1 MKCSEAKR
9 RLSAHLD
16 RDLTFEE
23 EERLRAHLDM
33 CEECA
38 DEEEQLQCLLGLLHD
53 LPETDPGEGFLAAVQ
68 ARIAEAEAGQPEAA
82 YEPVRESLGLG
93 EWLREAFASAW
104 LRPAMGAGVGLAIG
118 LLIGFSGG
126 SGGGGLATSPGT
138 GLPGMADN
146 IEGVTEG
153 IPADAVVDGPFA
165 DLELPDSDNQEGM
178 EEEYLLEPYM
188 LDPEGQLVP
197 RGSIGQRTV
206 QSDRDSQSDVVI
218 TF

>member
-9 RLSAHLD
+9 RLSEYLD

-23 EERLRAHLDM
+23 EERLRTHLGM
-33 CEECA
+33 CKECA

-68 ARIAEAEAGQPEAA
+68 ARIAEAEAGQLEVAD
-82 YEPVRESLGLG
+82 EPVRESLSVG
-93 EWLREAFASAW
+93 EWLREALASAW
-104 LRPAMGAGVGLAIG
+104 LRPAMGAAFGLGVG

-126 SGGGGLATSPGT
+126 SDDGGAMTNPGT
-138 GLPGMADN
+138 GMPGMADN
-146 IEGVTEG
+146 VEAVSDRN
-153 IPADAVVDGPFA
+153 PADAGVDGPFA
-165 DLELPDSDNQEGM
+165 DLELPDSDDQEGLD
-178 EEEYLLEPYM
+178 EEYLLEPYM
-188 LDPEGQLVP
+188 LDQEGQLVP